1 MASVRIHQDLY
12 RFERKIKG
20 FTVRQAASIAVGAV
34 CALAGA
40 AFSAGALGLPL
51 AASGIAAVAALA
63 VPVACGFMPVFGLS
77 LDEAVL
83 RHRAMVR
90 RGDALTVYLEEKEI
104 EGGDLSRGHRKEAR
118 KKGYEARSAG
128 L

>member
-1 MASVRIHQDLY
+1 MASIRIHQDLY
-12 RFERKIKG
+12 NFERKIKG
-20 FTVRQAASIAVGAV
+20 FTVRQAVSIAVGAM

-40 AFSAGALGLPL
+40 AFATGALGLPL
-51 AASGIAAVAALA
+51 SVSGIAAVAFMAA
-63 VPVACGFMPVFGLS
+63 PVVCGFMPVFGLS
-77 LDEAVL
+77 LDEAAL

-104 EGGDLSRGHRKEAR
+104 EGGDLSRGHRKDAK

>member
-1 MASVRIHQDLY
+1 MASIRIHQDLY
-12 RFERKIKG
+12 NFERKIKG
-20 FTVRQAASIAVGAV
+20 FTVRQAVSIAVGAM

-40 AFSAGALGLPL
+40 AFATGALGLP
-51 AASGIAAVAALA
+51 V
-63 VPVACGFMPVFGLS
+63 VCGFMPVFGLS
-77 LDEAVL
+77 LDEAAL

-104 EGGDLSRGHRKEAR
+104 EGGDLSRGHRKDAK